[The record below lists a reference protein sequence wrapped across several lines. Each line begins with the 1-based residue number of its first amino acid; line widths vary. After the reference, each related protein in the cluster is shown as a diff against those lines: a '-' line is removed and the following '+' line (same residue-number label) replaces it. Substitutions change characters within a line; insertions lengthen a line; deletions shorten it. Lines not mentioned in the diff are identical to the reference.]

1 VEAFRLLNPD
11 PVALP
16 QLLAC
21 AILIIVRPVQLWVA
35 QSLTTPYISEMASD
49 LSNHVIYNSCR
60 QCVSAPN
67 GDVTGYLKLHFLC
80 LL

>member
-1 VEAFRLLNPD
+1 MEAFRLLNPD

-16 QLLAC
+16 QLLVC
-21 AILIIVRPVQLWVA
+21 AYLLIIVRPVQL
-35 QSLTTPYISEMASD
+35 PYISEMASD

-67 GDVTGYLKLHFLC
+67 GVRDWVFEIAFHVPFIRSI
-80 LL
+80 